1 MYAEAQY
8 EKVRARVKT
17 PCHNVAKTITITL
30 AHLSLSLVDSVVK
43 QRD

>member
-17 PCHNVAKTITITL
+17 PCHNVAKTITL